1 MILVR
6 AAMWWREP
14 PLLRRQLP
22 SSFFSREAI
31 SPCRL
36 VRTEPPRCPL
46 CATHTD
52 WNVVFYRKSGFAVAK
67 SREMKFDVARASPVR
82 SMSRRASS
90 GGW

>member
-6 AAMWWREP
+6 AAMCWREP
-14 PLLRRQLP
+14 PP
-22 SSFFSREAI
+22 SAPPVAVLIFLKEAI
-31 SPCRL
+31 SPCPLMRI
-36 VRTEPPRCPL
+36 EPRRCPL

-52 WNVVFYRKSGFAVAK
+52 WNVVFYRKSSFAVAN
-67 SREMKFDVARASPVR
+67 SRETKFDGAHASLVR